1 MSAWNWTETDSPAC
15 SVDPTTV
22 VVSLALSLL
31 APNPARGGTVR
42 ATLSLA
48 RPAVVRAVVR
58 AVVIDAPGRTVALV
72 HDGLATGSL
81 VLALDS
87 RLLRPGVYTLSAST
101 PGGSPPAVRR
111 FTVVR

>member
-15 SVDPTTV
+15 SVDPATV

-48 RPAVVRAVVR
+48 RPAVVR

>member
-1 MSAWNWTETDSPAC
+1 MSAWNWTETASPAC
-15 SVDPTTV
+15 SVDPATV

-48 RPAVVRAVVR
+48 RPAVVRAVVT
-58 AVVIDAPGRTVALV
+58 DALGRTVALV

-81 VLALDS
+81 VLTLDG
-87 RLLRPGVYTLSAST
+87 RLLRPGVYTLSAFA